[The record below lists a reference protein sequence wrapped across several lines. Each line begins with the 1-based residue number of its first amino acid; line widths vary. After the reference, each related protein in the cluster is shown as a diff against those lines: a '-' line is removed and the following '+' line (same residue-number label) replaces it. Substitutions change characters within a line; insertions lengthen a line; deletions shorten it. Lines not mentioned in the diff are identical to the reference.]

1 MLIETLPEQGY
12 AAYRARLS
20 VLLDIPNS
28 ASNLEIHTQISRG
41 FPASKLMS
49 LSAEGMVTST
59 ERDQIIPLKTLK
71 FRIERGQ
78 NLTLEESD
86 RLFKSAHI
94 LSMALAVFGDT
105 DKARRWLNKAKE
117 RFDGKTPMQM
127 LITQQGFAQVE
138 EMLLQITEGF
148 GL

>member
-1 MLIETLPEQGY
+1 MLVEALPEQGY

-20 VLLDIPNS
+20 VLLDIPHS
-28 ASNLEIHTQISRG
+28 ASDLEIHTLISRG

-49 LSAEGMVTST
+49 LSTEGMVSST
-59 ERDQIIPLKTLK
+59 ERDQIIPLETLK

-94 LSMALAVFGDT
+94 LSMALAVFGNP
-105 DKARRWLNKAKE
+105 DKARRWLNKPKE
-117 RFDGKTPMQM
+117 RFDGRTPMQM
-127 LITQQGFAQVE
+127 LTTQQGFAQVE
-138 EMLLQITEGF
+138 AMLLQITEGF
-148 GL
+148 GF